1 MPRRSVVAL
10 RLVLAAP
17 ITASI
22 AAASVGSAAEFRAG
36 DYSFSDELGGF
47 RLLSAS
53 GVGTPEDPVVL
64 VEELPGIDP
73 VVLVIRRRTLPRD
86 DLAPA
91 QSQLTL
97 VKHVVN
103 TSERV
108 WAGFEIELQEILK
121 KPSVYSDGL
130 SFKQFA
136 ANPEDVAS
144 GSFTE
149 NDRRF
154 EPYDRILFQ
163 SGAVD
168 PGATAWFRVTITDP
182 TPVPVF
188 YLLQDPNLLSA
199 EMQGGGRS
207 FAALPR

>member
-1 MPRRSVVAL
+1 MAAVS
-10 RLVLAAP
+10 LA
-17 ITASI
+17 
-22 AAASVGSAAEFRAG
+22 SAAEFVAG
-36 DYSFSDELGGF
+36 DFSFSDELGGF

-53 GVGTPEDPVVL
+53 GVGTPDDPVVI
-64 VEELPGIDP
+64 VEELPGVDP
-73 VVLVIRRRTLPRD
+73 VILVIRRRILPRD
-86 DLAPA
+86 DLRP
-91 QSQLTL
+91 SYTELTL

-149 NDRRF
+149 NERRF

-168 PGATAWFRVTITDP
+168 PGVT
-182 TPVPVF
+182 
-188 YLLQDPNLLSA
+188 
-199 EMQGGGRS
+199 
-207 FAALPR
+207 